1 MVLMYDTRS
10 TKHFIGKLRK
20 ATEDETATVA
30 NLFDTTNIDS
40 NLMSFSQIHLN
51 SVRGSFSATKNF
63 SGRHTP
69 SKSFLNSSHL
79 NSPADV
85 YRSNLAVSLADDPS
99 LIHRNSISVI
109 ARKIGECEPSRS
121 LAPELIIEQIW
132 SENTNSWNEFKEIA
146 SKGFLH
152 TDFIGQKYICFLLS
166 KSCKLNL
173 LMIDRMSGVNKLI
186 FGSTSSIVAKDAVAL
201 PKMSMIVALLPCGEL
216 VLYSG
221 CQLVGKVNL
230 GGNLPALPSLP
241 INTNLTNLST
251 PSFPKR
257 SSLLPMHSSSGE
269 KKFSEDLHMLSPV
282 YPINSNITNAH
293 KSNNC
298 MTLRD
303 ESCNRVTISFNNGEM
318 HRLTLPPMCES
329 SLVRRLIIALRE
341 VMPTESMKLMI
352 RWYNIRNPTGSK
364 DLSLR
369 REWQLFK
376 NLLMEMIGRP
386 RDTSCSSNANCTSD
400 SKKRRK
406 SDNGSSSDWEYLEAL
421 LNNRNV
427 DDEEQ
432 AEECTTPTY
441 LGEAELFHQIP
452 AIFYTI
458 HLLYE
463 DLKFDISMTS
473 ELRFLSEFLYQLAV
487 DFNLVKFRYHYISD
501 NPQVLNLKSKRIIN
515 NIDSEKLLR
524 KELIEEP
531 LNVFQEIYRLV
542 DEKIFMKRFPHIP
555 NVNQMSKD
563 LFELI
568 AIIQEKV
575 KDPSDAIELTKVN
588 EGQKMLA
595 TPQHFIHTSHN
606 KLLIDMLI
614 KKKITREQID
624 KLPSAV
630 SYIICQ
636 ALENIRNNPP
646 SGCSAAAYKLLLR
659 PELYEH
665 ASFKKSTNKKQE
677 KQSRISYENS
687 LTPRI
692 LTPPDVIPKPDLTE
706 DDGMEHI
713 DTKLLRLRF
722 PDDLRINDVKKF
734 LNSSKPVTIDIQQQ
748 PNVSDHEFMEEQEK
762 QLFALSTRTMALPIG
777 RGMFTLRTYFPVL
790 TELLPIP
797 KLCLTGKEISRGA
810 TIEIQQIEVP
820 ANMSLWPQFHNGVSA
835 GLRIATEPENI
846 DPTYI
851 MYNKPKE
858 SETSSTTY
866 AGFLMSL
873 GLLRSLETLSHTYIY
888 DCLIRSEELLSVGLI
903 LGLASTYRGTMDK
916 KITRMLSIHIE
927 SLLPPT
933 SIELDVSHSV
943 QVAALLG
950 IGLLFQNS
958 NKRFIAEALLQEINR
973 PPGPEMENYVERE
986 SYSLAAGL
994 GLGMVTLA
1002 TGNKDVGLD
1011 DLNLPDMLH
1020 YYMIGE
1026 CVKMIE

>member
-1 MVLMYDTRS
+1 MHNS
-10 TKHFIGKLRK
+10 AGERK
-20 ATEDETATVA
+20 
-30 NLFDTTNIDS
+30 FD
-40 NLMSFSQIHLN
+40 
-51 SVRGSFSATKNF
+51 
-63 SGRHTP
+63 
-69 SKSFLNSSHL
+69 
-79 NSPADV
+79 
-85 YRSNLAVSLADDPS
+85 
-99 LIHRNSISVI
+99 
-109 ARKIGECEPSRS
+109 
-121 LAPELIIEQIW
+121 
-132 SENTNSWNEFKEIA
+132 
-146 SKGFLH
+146 
-152 TDFIGQKYICFLLS
+152 
-166 KSCKLNL
+166 
-173 LMIDRMSGVNKLI
+173 
-186 FGSTSSIVAKDAVAL
+186 
-201 PKMSMIVALLPCGEL
+201 
-216 VLYSG
+216 
-221 CQLVGKVNL
+221 
-230 GGNLPALPSLP
+230 
-241 INTNLTNLST
+241 
-251 PSFPKR
+251 
-257 SSLLPMHSSSGE
+257 
-269 KKFSEDLHMLSPV
+269 EDLHMLSPV
-282 YPINSNITNAH
+282 YPLNSNATNAL
-293 KSNNC
+293 KLNNC
-298 MTLRD
+298 SALRD
-303 ESCNRVTISFNNGEM
+303 PSGNRVTISFVHGEM
-318 HRLTLPPMCES
+318 FRLSLPPMCES

-341 VMPTESMKLMI
+341 VMPSDALKLMI

-369 REWQLFK
+369 KEWQLFK
-376 NLLMEMIGRP
+376 NLLMDMIGRP
-386 RDTSCSSNANCTSD
+386 RDTSYSSSSSVTID
-400 SKKRRK
+400 SKKARR
-406 SDNGSSSDWEYLEAL
+406 SESGSTSDWEYLEAL
-421 LNNRNV
+421 INHKNV
-427 DDEEQ
+427 DQDECDEDMTQ
-432 AEECTTPTY
+432 TY
-441 LGEAELFHQIP
+441 LSDAELFHQIP

-463 DLKFDISMTS
+463 DLKFNSAMTG
-473 ELRFLSEFLYQLAV
+473 ELRYLSEFLYQLSV

-501 NPQVLNLKSKRIIN
+501 NAEVLNLKSKRIIN
-515 NIDSEKLLR
+515 NADSDKLLR

-531 LNVFQEIYRLV
+531 LNVFHEIYRLV
-542 DEKIFMKRFPHIP
+542 DEKMFMKRFPHIP
-555 NVNQMSKD
+555 NVNQLSKD
-563 LFELI
+563 MFEII

-575 KDPSDAIELTKVN
+575 KNPSDAIELTKVN
-588 EGQKMLA
+588 EGQKMLT
-595 TPQHFIHTSHN
+595 TPQHIVHSSPS

-614 KKKITREQID
+614 KKKITRQQID
-624 KLPSAV
+624 KLPSAI

-646 SGCSAAAYKLLLR
+646 SGCSSAAYKLLLR

-665 ASFKKSTNKKQE
+665 ASFKKSNSKKL
-677 KQSRISYENS
+677 KKPVKPARIPYEDS

-692 LTPPDVIPKPDLTE
+692 LTPPDVIPKPDLSE

-777 RGMFTLRTYFPVL
+777 RGMFTLRTYYPVL

-835 GLRIATEPENI
+835 GLRIATEPESI
-846 DPTYI
+846 DATYI

-858 SETSSTTY
+858 SDTSSTTY

-873 GLLRSLETLSHTYIY
+873 GLLRSLEMLSHTYIY

-1002 TGNKDVGLD
+1002 SGNKDVGLD

-1020 YYMIGE
+1020 YYMIGKIF
-1026 CVKMIE
+1026 CNI